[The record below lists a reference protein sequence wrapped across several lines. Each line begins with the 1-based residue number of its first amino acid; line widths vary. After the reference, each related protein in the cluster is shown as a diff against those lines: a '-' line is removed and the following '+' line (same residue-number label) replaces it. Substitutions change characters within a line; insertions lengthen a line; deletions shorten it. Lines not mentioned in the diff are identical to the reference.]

1 MNVSKLWSILLV
13 LVLAVVAKAQSAPVF
28 NVKNYGAKGDG
39 VTTDTTAIQK
49 AIDAADAIN
58 GKAVVL
64 FPRGIYLTATV
75 TLGSTCSDITLRGDG
90 AVLKRTG
97 STTTG
102 TIYLL
107 DCDRCTVEH
116 LELDGN
122 QNQGSSSSTNSLIHI
137 NGTSGGGAAE
147 DNKIR
152 HCYLRNTWDGTVTGS
167 TSGQYGN
174 GLTMVGQYVW
184 RTTIEDIDM
193 DRISGDGLRFTC
205 NDTWLSDIHI
215 RRYRNRG
222 FRGYPGGTDAVYP
235 GRRVWIDKCSAVGTL
250 DIKNGGSALL
260 IDPGRTGIDEVY
272 VTNSRFELDRTTY
285 YASTAGTHSAGN
297 AAKFAH
303 IRSLFVSNC
312 EFVVAY
318 HHYLESKAVRVE
330 DCVRR
335 SHFSH
340 CKFKP
345 NLFFTETGHGGI
357 SSHRPYFEQDITGT
371 CQAGSGA
378 STIVL
383 ASGASAS
390 NDVYNGLSV
399 YTTGGTGSGQVREIT
414 DYVGATR
421 TATVSSAW
429 SVTPDGTTTY
439 SVGGATYGTSPS
451 SGTSTTVFLD
461 PSTAN
466 TTDDFYNGRIITLNS
481 GTGAGKT
488 FAISDYDFTN
498 NSPTGTIGAEDTA
511 VVTVNGEFSPAPDN
525 TTTYAIKSG
534 GKVQFTITG
543 DKQIFDGIDPD
554 GTASAAS
561 ADAQEAYIFD
571 TGIARYNATHVMEDV
586 ISTTFADGLT
596 EAGGSTSMEGVFP
609 KYIQVVR
616 TNIPFTEGTL
626 DTDESTDGTRAFW
639 RTTPD
644 EVYISEC
651 EFGSNPYSEKCY
663 AYDTFSGTALG
674 GTANTI
680 ILPGQV
686 KGDTAAGILTGDFDL
701 LPPLRYDLRSNISQ
715 AYLGRSIEITSG
727 TGSGQTRTISN
738 YDRQTGVCTVSSNWT
753 TPPDNTSVFT
763 IADGG
768 TITGTAQAGSNTS
781 SDGIALGTI
790 TLASTANATDNA
802 YNGYHIAIDVS
813 GDSISTLD
821 GDTDDNDYRT
831 IIAYNGTTK
840 VATVQAAWSTAPTGS
855 SFYSITIPTSK
866 WQLGIE
872 NANARIFEIDKS
884 KFRMG
889 GSNSAI
895 EYSVDNDGYM
905 HRLKLV
911 GNEFVW
917 SDSGSQY
924 MLSPENIGAVLK
936 RSGKVIAPAG
946 SNRLFNS
953 YTGTTNLVKETNS
966 VDTGF
971 CGSGST
977 TTAVV
982 LDGEAN
988 ANIYTGKLLA
998 VNSEYRSITG
1008 WNNVTFTATVS
1019 PALSAAPALNDPY
1032 SVVDVSYTDRH
1043 ILFATEG
1050 EQNNRFSS
1058 SAIPISNAEFPVTG
1072 TAKAGGTA
1080 TIFLRNDAS
1089 ATDDYYNNCPIT
1101 LTGGTGSGQIR
1112 TISDYEVFTL
1122 TGTCQAGSGAA
1133 TIVLAAG
1140 ASAVDDFY
1148 NGWSVETTGGT
1159 GANQIN
1165 TITDYVGATR
1175 TCTVTAWGGAT
1186 PDNTTTYRL
1195 QAQKATVHSN
1205 WVTPPDSTSTYSIAA
1220 DPTDGVITWAVG
1232 DIVRNSSPNNAAKQ
1246 ASWIYSNAGWQ
1257 SYGDKPWF
1265 SGIAADTWMDR
1276 EMHNQTYRITA
1287 ADKVIQLPKLSSTN
1301 LGGTTVT
1308 FIMTSGGLSTGVG
1321 LRIRPFQDTTSGG
1334 TSVGEYVI
1342 LAGGSNSKSDSICLA
1357 GSGDREGD
1365 MITLRAGLDSWY
1377 IVNSVGTWTKYDEIE
1392 P

>member
-1 MNVSKLWSILLV
+1 MNLSKLWSILV
-13 LVLAVVAKAQSAPVF
+13 VLALAAIANGQAAPVF

-64 FPRGIYLTATV
+64 FPRGTYLTATV
-75 TLGSTCSDITLRGDG
+75 TLGSTCADITMRGEG
-90 AVLKRTG
+90 AVIKRTG

-102 TIYLL
+102 TFYLL
-107 DCDRCTVEH
+107 DCDRCVVEH
-116 LELDGN
+116 LEFDGN
-122 QNQGSSSSTNSLIHI
+122 QNQGSSASTNSLIHI

-152 HCYLRNTWDGTVTGS
+152 HCYLHNTWDGTVYGDT
-167 TSGQYGN
+167 TGQYGN

-184 RTTIEDIDM
+184 RTVIEDVDM

-205 NDTWLSDIHI
+205 NDTWLTDVHI
-215 RRYRNRG
+215 KDYRNRG

-235 GRRVWIDKCSAVGTL
+235 GRRVWIDKCSAVGNL
-250 DIKNGGSALL
+250 DVKNGGSAML

-272 VTNSRFELDRTTY
+272 VTNCRFELNRTTY
-285 YASTAGTHSAGN
+285 YVSTAGTHAAGN

-303 IRSLFVSNC
+303 IKSLFVSDS
-312 EFVVAY
+312 EFVVPY
-318 HHYLESKAVRVE
+318 NHFLEAKAVRVE

-335 SHFSH
+335 SHFVR

-357 SSHRPYFEQDITGT
+357 SSHRPYFEYDITGT

-378 STIVL
+378 TTIVL
-383 ASGASAS
+383 ASGASSS
-390 NDVYNGLSV
+390 NDVYNGLTV
-399 YTTGGTGSGQVREIT
+399 YTTGGTGSGQAREIT

-421 TATVSSAW
+421 TATVATW

-439 SVGGATYGTSPS
+439 SVGGGGHGTCPTP
-451 SGTSTTVFLD
+451 GTSTTVYLD
-461 PSTAN
+461 PATSVM
-466 TTDDFYNGRIITLNS
+466 TDDVYNGRIITLNS

-498 NSPTGTIGAEDTA
+498 NSPTASAGPEDVA
-511 VVTVNGEFSPAPDN
+511 VVTVNGEFSPAPDA
-525 TTTYAIKSG
+525 TTTYAIKSS
-534 GKVQFTITG
+534 GKAQLTITG
-543 DKQIFDGIDPD
+543 DKKIFDGTDPD
-554 GTASAAS
+554 GSASNAA

-586 ISTTFADGLT
+586 LSTTLSDGQT
-596 EAGGSTSMEGVFP
+596 EASGLSTAAEGVFP

-651 EFGSNPYSEKCY
+651 EFGSYPYAELCY
-663 AYDTFSGTALG
+663 AYDNFSGTALG
-674 GTANTI
+674 GTTNTI

-701 LPPLRYDLRSNISQ
+701 LPPLRYDLRSNVRQ
-715 AYLGRSIEITSG
+715 AYIGRSIETTGG

-753 TPPDNTSVFT
+753 TPPDNTTTFT

-768 TITGTAQAGSNTS
+768 TITGTAQTGSNTS
-781 SDGIALGTI
+781 SDGIARGTI
-790 TLASTANATDNA
+790 TLASTANANNDA

-813 GDSISTLD
+813 GDAISTVD
-821 GDTDDNDYRT
+821 GDTDDNDVRT
-831 IIAYNGTTK
+831 IIDYDGTTK
-840 VATVQAAWSTAPTGS
+840 VATLQAAWSTVPTGS
-855 SFYSITIPTSK
+855 SLYSITIPTSK

-872 NANARIFEIDKS
+872 NANARIFEVEKS
-884 KFRMG
+884 KFQMY

-895 EYSVDNDGYM
+895 EYAVDNDGYM
-905 HRLKLV
+905 HRLKMV
-911 GNEFVW
+911 NNEAVW
-917 SDSGSQY
+917 SDTGSQY
-924 MLSPENIGAVLK
+924 LVSPENNSAVMK
-936 RSGKVIAPAG
+936 RSGKFIAN

-953 YTGTTNLVKETNS
+953 YTGTTSVVRTQNS
-966 VDTGF
+966 VDSGVTGT
-971 CGSGST
+971 SGS
-977 TTAVV
+977 ASAIV

-988 ANIYTGKLLA
+988 ANIYTGKTLTIG
-998 VNSEYRSITG
+998 SESRLITA

-1019 PALSAAPALNDPY
+1019 PAFSATPSSSTAY
-1032 SVVDVSYTDRH
+1032 SIADITYTDRS
-1043 ILFATEG
+1043 ISFATDG
-1050 EQNNRFSS
+1050 EQPVRFNSTAIPS
-1058 SAIPISNAEFPVTG
+1058 SASEFPVTG
-1072 TAKAGGTA
+1072 TANAGGTA

-1089 ATDDYYNNCPIT
+1089 GANDYYNLCPIT

-1112 TISDYEVFTL
+1112 TITDYEVLTD

-1133 TIVLAAG
+1133 TIVLASG

-1148 NGWSVETTGGT
+1148 NGYSIETTFGT
-1159 GANQIN
+1159 GANQRN
-1165 TITDYVGATR
+1165 VVTDYVGATR

-1186 PDNTTTYRL
+1186 PDNTTRYRL
-1195 QAQKATVHSN
+1195 EARRATVHSN
-1205 WVTPPDSTSTYSIAA
+1205 WVTPPDSTSTYSVAA

-1246 ASWIYSNAGWQ
+1246 ASWIYTNAGWQ

-1265 SGIAADTWMDR
+1265 SGIAADTWLDR
-1276 EMHNQTYRITA
+1276 EMHNQTYRVTA

-1308 FIMTSGGLSTGVG
+1308 FILDAAGLSTGVG
-1321 LRIRPFQDTTSGG
+1321 LRIRPFQDTTAGG
-1334 TSVGEYVI
+1334 TSVGEYVV
-1342 LAGGSNSKSDSICLA
+1342 LASVSNSKSDSICLA